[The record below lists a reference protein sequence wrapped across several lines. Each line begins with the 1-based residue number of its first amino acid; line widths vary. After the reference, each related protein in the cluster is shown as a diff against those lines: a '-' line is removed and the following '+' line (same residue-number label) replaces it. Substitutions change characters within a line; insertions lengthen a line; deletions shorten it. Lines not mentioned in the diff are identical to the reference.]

1 MLQKILEMDWDTIQ
15 QSDYRYKSNIFKHV
29 VQIKGDEFDEPGI
42 AVMLIYYNVYTGSP
56 MLAVARMKQRGAELP
71 SVEGFR
77 KTREDGNEEQM
88 CYTDYTFVAEDIM
101 QALS

>member
-1 MLQKILEMDWDTIQ
+1 MLQEVLKMDWDTIQ

-29 VQIKGDEFDEPGI
+29 VQIKGSEFGEPSI
-42 AVMLIYYNVYTGSP
+42 SIMLIYYNVYTGMP

-71 SVEGFR
+71 DVEGYK

-88 CYTDYTFVAEDIM
+88 CYTDYTFVAEAIM
-101 QALS
+101 EALS